1 MTKSITL
8 SIFDPSNYSTRALF
22 IKDEDIEMLRLCPV
36 YDVVYFADDRFETK
50 KVVSKFYI
58 SVKKNVVEIFKSF
71 DLSDEFYIKE
81 IILSDLDKVETFV
94 TESDSSVVSEVK
106 DDLLILHQL

>member
-8 SIFDPSNYSTRALF
+8 SIFDPSNYSTRALS
-22 IKDEDIEMLRLCPV
+22 IKAEDIEMLQLCPV

-58 SVKKNVVEIFKSF
+58 SVKNVVEIFKSF

-106 DDLLILHQL
+106 DDLLILRQS

>member
-8 SIFDPSNYSTRALF
+8 SIFDPSNYSTRALS
-22 IKDEDIEMLRLCPV
+22 IEAEDIEMLRLCPV

-58 SVKKNVVEIFKSF
+58 SVKNVVEIFKSIG
-71 DLSDEFYIKE
+71 LSDEFYIKE
-81 IILSDLDKVETFV
+81 IILSYLDKFETFV

-106 DDLLILHQL
+106 DDLLILRQL

>member
-8 SIFDPSNYSTRALF
+8 SIFDPSNYSTHALS
-22 IKDEDIEMLRLCPV
+22 IKSEDIEMFRLCPV
-36 YDVVYFADDRFETK
+36 YDVVYFVDDRFETK

-58 SVKKNVVEIFKSF
+58 SVKNVVEIFESF
-71 DLSDEFYIKE
+71 NLSDEIYIKE
-81 IILSDLDKVETFV
+81 ITLIDGDEVETFV
-94 TESDSSVVSEVK
+94 TESSSSIVSEVK

>member
-8 SIFDPSNYSTRALF
+8 SIFDPSNYSTHALS
-22 IKDEDIEMLRLCPV
+22 IKAEDIEILRLCPV
-36 YDVVYFADDRFETK
+36 YDVVYFTDDRFETK

-58 SVKKNVVEIFKSF
+58 SVKNVVEIFKSF

-94 TESDSSVVSEVK
+94 TESDSSVVAEVK
-106 DDLLILHQL
+106 DDMLILHQS